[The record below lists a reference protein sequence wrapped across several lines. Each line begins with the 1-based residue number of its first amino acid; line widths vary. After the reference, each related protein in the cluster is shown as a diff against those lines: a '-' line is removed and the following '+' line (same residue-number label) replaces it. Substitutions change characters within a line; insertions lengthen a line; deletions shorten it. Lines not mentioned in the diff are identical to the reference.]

1 MALFYTVT
9 WNMIEF
15 KYYLDKGEVK
25 KVRRDVALAK
35 SLINNLSDREKMVL
49 KYSLKDALIIYENLY
64 DCLRE
69 ICDALLALDEYKSYS
84 HQASIT
90 YLRKYGFDEVFVKKL
105 DDFRFKRNSSK
116 YYGKKLTEEDAKEIR
131 EFYLKNKG
139 KLLNIL
145 KQKIEEVA

>member
-1 MALFYTVT
+1 
-9 WNMIEF
+9 MIEF

-105 DDFRFKRNSSK
+105 DDFQKQILVFPCSLITWPETCFRILITSWFW
-116 YYGKKLTEEDAKEIR
+116 T
-131 EFYLKNKG
+131 
-139 KLLNIL
+139 LLIS
-145 KQKIEEVA
+145 

>member
-64 DCLRE
+64 DCLRGM
-69 ICDALLALDEYKSYS
+69 CDALLALDGYKSYS

-90 YLRKYGFDEVFVKKL
+90 YLRKCGFD
-105 DDFRFKRNSSK
+105 
-116 YYGKKLTEEDAKEIR
+116 
-131 EFYLKNKG
+131 
-139 KLLNIL
+139 
-145 KQKIEEVA
+145 